1 MPKSSVPPHWYIE
14 AEASE
19 EELAA
24 LNRLSAALQ
33 SQGST
38 APPPQL
44 LPRLRAQVLRR
55 HKRKLAL
62 IYVGMMFTW
71 LLAFWLIGQ
80 PKVLLQWQ
88 ANQEAQSFRVYRIV
102 HNQAQLLAQTSQ
114 TAYQDLWALP
124 GMQVYQVEALSST
137 GQPLH
142 TELIRV
148 STWRAWPGG
157 LAAALLGLLTAWM
170 SQHIP
175 SKPFLFLQR
184 SSYE

>member
-38 APPPQL
+38 APPPHL

-55 HKRKLAL
+55 HKQRLAL
-62 IYVGMMFTW
+62 IYVGMMFLW

-184 SSYE
+184 S